1 MEANDLNKS
10 SQEQVNLESGNI
22 PENKPEE
29 NINPTR
35 KTENETSAAG
45 KSPGDQIP
53 SQPQEP
59 DMKAENQED
68 PAGKPERDE
77 SEPSG
82 GKKEED
88 REPSGSEAEKESPET
103 HEPSKETDPNDSE
116 EVMKDS
122 EPEENAPEKQ
132 EPTGSEEQEE
142 PQVAGE
148 TTEETDQKDPD
159 EKEEAS
165 QEEETQP
172 RKEAAEEQDEQT
184 SAQTEASAEEEKTEE
199 ESGTGSVSDSETKK
213 KKERDEQKPPE
224 DVDYSDLSREELLQY
239 YKKLLNEFPASTIKG
254 HVEAIRKEFER
265 KSAAEIAKLREEF
278 LASGEP
284 AEAFTPPHDSLS
296 DAMQDLIQQY
306 RKKREEEREQ
316 VEEEKKKNL
325 AAKYEVIEGI
335 KDLVNRQESLQHTFD
350 EFRALQKR
358 WREIGPVPQSEV
370 HDMWENYHLHVEN
383 FYNYIK
389 INKEL
394 RDLDLKKNY
403 EAKLALCEKAEK
415 LLLEP
420 SVIKAFKTL
429 QKYHDQW
436 RETGPVPRDKK
447 EELWE
452 RFREATVKINQ
463 QHQEY
468 LEEQKQQLQKNLE
481 AKRELCEKVEAAL
494 EKELKTP
501 REWEKTSKA
510 IIEIQQ
516 LWKTIGFA
524 PKKENQEIYQRFR
537 KACDAFFDHKRDF
550 FKRYKEE
557 QQNNLQL
564 KNELVQQAEALK
576 DSTDWK
582 NTTEELIRIQKRWK
596 EIGPVPRKHSDA
608 IWKRFRGAC
617 DHFFNRKSEFFSKK
631 DETQEENLK
640 QKEALIEELRQYE
653 PGENNEESFRKL
665 QDFQRRW
672 SEIGFVP
679 IKEKDRVNQEFRNLI
694 NARFDHL
701 NMDEN
706 NKALQKFR
714 NKLENWKSEG
724 QFNERVDQER
734 NKIIGKLKQLENDI
748 ILWENNIGFFTKSK
762 NSEALVRDFENKI
775 ENGKRNIKL
784 LNQKLDLIEE
794 MENEE

>member
-10 SQEQVNLESGNI
+10 SQVQMNLDSGDT

-29 NINPTR
+29 NNAPMQSSENPDSETDQDQSQKKEAPEQPE
-35 KTENETSAAG
+35 KTAEQTDSAEEVPSSEPAQSAGEGEGETSE
-45 KSPGDQIP
+45 Q
-53 SQPQEP
+53 
-59 DMKAENQED
+59 
-68 PAGKPERDE
+68 
-77 SEPSG
+77 
-82 GKKEED
+82 
-88 REPSGSEAEKESPET
+88 KESPGET
-103 HEPSKETDPNDSE
+103 GEASSGPDQKEETEDKAPAEEQEAGGDETSSARSE
-116 EVMKDS
+116 EAEEQKKDS
-122 EPEENAPEKQ
+122 TGEQSSPQEAKSEKQ
-132 EPTGSEEQEE
+132 ETP
-142 PQVAGE
+142 
-148 TTEETDQKDPD
+148 
-159 EKEEAS
+159 
-165 QEEETQP
+165 
-172 RKEAAEEQDEQT
+172 
-184 SAQTEASAEEEKTEE
+184 
-199 ESGTGSVSDSETKK
+199 
-213 KKERDEQKPPE
+213 KPPE
-224 DVDYSDLSREELLQY
+224 DVNYDNLSREELLDY
-239 YKKLLNEFPASTIKG
+239 YRKLMNEYPASVIKG
-254 HVEAIRKEFER
+254 HVETIRKEFER
-265 KSAAEIAKLREEF
+265 QSASELARLKEEF

-284 AEAFTPPHDSLS
+284 AEAFSPPHDELS
-296 DAMQDLIQQY
+296 DAMQDLIQQF
-306 RKKREEEREQ
+306 RKKREEEKAQ

-335 KDLVNRQESLQHTFD
+335 KDLVNQQESLHHTFD
-350 EFRALQKR
+350 KFRALQRR
-358 WREIGPVPQSEV
+358 WREIGPVPANEV
-370 HDMWENYHLHVEN
+370 KDMWENYHLHVEN

-415 LLLEP
+415 LLMEP
-420 SVIKAFKTL
+420 SIVKAFKTL

-463 QHQEY
+463 KHQEY

-481 AKRELCEKVEAAL
+481 AKKELCEKVEAVL
-494 EKELKTP
+494 EEDIKSP
-501 REWEKTSKA
+501 REWEKTSKN
-510 IIEIQQ
+510 IIEFQR

-537 KACDAFFDHKRDF
+537 KACDAFFDRKRDF

-582 NTTEELIRIQKRWK
+582 NTTEELIRIQKKWK

-617 DHFFNRKSEFFSKK
+617 DHFFNRKAEFFSNK
-631 DETQEENLK
+631 DEIEAENLK
-640 QKEALIEELRQYE
+640 QKEALIEELRQYQ
-653 PGENNEESFRKL
+653 PGENNDESFRTL

-701 NMDEN
+701 NLDEN

-714 NKLENWKSEG
+714 NKLENWKNEG
-724 QFNERVDQER
+724 QFRDRVDQER

-762 NSEALVRDFENKI
+762 NSESLVRDFQNKI

-794 MENEE
+794 MEKEK

>member
-10 SQEQVNLESGNI
+10 SEDQMNL
-22 PENKPEE
+22 
-29 NINPTR
+29 
-35 KTENETSAAG
+35 
-45 KSPGDQIP
+45 
-53 SQPQEP
+53 
-59 DMKAENQED
+59 
-68 PAGKPERDE
+68 
-77 SEPSG
+77 
-82 GKKEED
+82 
-88 REPSGSEAEKESPET
+88 
-103 HEPSKETDPNDSE
+103 DS
-116 EVMKDS
+116 
-122 EPEENAPEKQ
+122 ENAPEKKP
-132 EPTGSEEQEE
+132 EENNDPMRSSENQDS
-142 PQVAGE
+142 
-148 TTEETDQKDPD
+148 ETDQNEGNEPREESENQADSGEEAPSREPAQSTGEDETSEPKESPGEAAEASSGPE
-159 EKEEAS
+159 EKEEKAS
-165 QEEETQP
+165 GDTAPREEQNAGEDETASARGEEETEKQAG
-172 RKEAAEEQDEQT
+172 ENSGEQSYRQ
-184 SAQTEASAEEEKTEE
+184 
-199 ESGTGSVSDSETKK
+199 ETKSE
-213 KKERDEQKPPE
+213 KKETPKPPE
-224 DVDYSDLSREELLQY
+224 DVNYGDLSRQELLDY
-239 YKKLLNEFPASTIKG
+239 YRKLMNEYPASAIKG

-265 KSAAEIAKLREEF
+265 QSASELARLKEEF

-284 AEAFTPPHDSLS
+284 AEAFSPPHDELS
-296 DAMQDLIQQY
+296 DAMQDLIQQF
-306 RKKREEEREQ
+306 RKKREEEKARI
-316 VEEEKKKNL
+316 EEEKKENL

-335 KDLVNRQESLQHTFD
+335 KDLVNQQESLHHTFD
-350 EFRALQKR
+350 KFRALQKR
-358 WREIGPVPQSEV
+358 WREIGPVPANEV
-370 HDMWENYHLHVEN
+370 KDMWENYHLHVEN

-415 LLLEP
+415 LLMEP
-420 SVIKAFKTL
+420 SIVKAFKTL

-447 EELWE
+447 EELWD
-452 RFREATVKINQ
+452 RFHQATVKINQ
-463 QHQEY
+463 KHQEY

-481 AKRELCEKVEAAL
+481 AKKELCKKVEAVL
-494 EKELKTP
+494 EEDIKSPK
-501 REWEKTSKA
+501 EWEKTSKN
-510 IIEIQQ
+510 IIELQR

-537 KACDAFFDHKRDF
+537 KACDAFFDRKRDF

-564 KNELVQQAEALK
+564 KNELVQEAEALK

-582 NTTEELIRIQKRWK
+582 NTTEELIRIQKKWK

-617 DHFFNRKSEFFSKK
+617 DHFFNRKSEHFSKK
-631 DETQEENLK
+631 DDIEAENLK
-640 QKEALIEELRQYE
+640 QKEALIEELRQYQ
-653 PGENNEESFRKL
+653 PGENNDESFRTL
-665 QDFQRRW
+665 QEFQRRW

-679 IKEKDRVNQEFRNLI
+679 IKEKDHVNQEFRNLI

-714 NKLENWKSEG
+714 NKLEHWKNEG
-724 QFNERVDQER
+724 QFRERVDQER

-762 NSEALVRDFENKI
+762 NSEALVREFENKI
-775 ENGKRNIKL
+775 ENGKHNIKL

-794 MENEE
+794 MEKEK